1 MPSFRILYGRT
12 QLPLR
17 LDDSFHT
24 ELLAPARVEPVA
36 DALQAVR
43 EALSHPVSG
52 VRLADFAKAR
62 SVAIAISDKTR
73 PVPHAALLPPLLEA
87 LEQLGIPA
95 GAITLVVATGLHAPM
110 QQAEFAG
117 ILPSDILAR
126 YRVVSHD
133 AKATDELVSL
143 GKTRL
148 GTPVQVNRLFAQ
160 ADLRLVV
167 GNLEPHQ
174 FMGFSGGVKTAAIGL
189 GGQDTINQN
198 HARML
203 DPCSD
208 LARYE
213 DNPARQ
219 DVEEIG
225 RLIGVHFA
233 LNAVINESKQIVR
246 VLAGEP
252 VAVMREGIPLVLEIY
267 QVAATAPFDLL
278 VSSPGGHPKD
288 INLYQAQKALGHAAR
303 VTREGGTIILVA
315 ACPEGTGSRSYEDWV
330 TGMAS
335 HQAVLDRF
343 QREGFRIGPHKA
355 FQIARDAAPR
365 RVLMVTEIP
374 PEFVQ
379 KLLLTPCASLE
390 AAVNAALQGLGA
402 SARIG
407 IMPWAN
413 ATIPTLAPNKGPAAP
428 ATTRAGQAPARG
440 V

>member
-1 MPSFRILYGRT
+1 MAEFSIPYGRT
-12 QLPLR
+12 KLPFR
-17 LDDSFHT
+17 LDDSLHI

-36 DALQAVR
+36 DPIQAVR
-43 EALSHPVSG
+43 EALNLPVGG

-73 PVPHAALLPPLLEA
+73 PVPHAALLPPLLDA
-87 LEQLGIPA
+87 LEQLGIAPS
-95 GAITLVVATGLHAPM
+95 AITLVVATGLHAPM
-110 QQAEFAG
+110 QEAEFAG
-117 ILPSDILAR
+117 ILPADILAR
-126 YRVVSHD
+126 YRVVSHNV
-133 AKATDELVSL
+133 AATDELVSL

-203 DPCSD
+203 DLRSD
-208 LARYE
+208 LAHYE
-213 DNPARQ
+213 DNPTRQ

-225 RLIGVHFA
+225 RMIGVHFA

-252 VAVMREGIPLVLEIY
+252 VAVMLEGIPLVLEIY
-267 QVAATAPFDLL
+267 QVAATAPFDLMIT
-278 VSSPGGHPKD
+278 SPGGHPKD

-315 ACPEGTGSRSYEDWV
+315 ACPEGTGSRSYENWV
-330 TGMAS
+330 LGMAS

-343 QREGFRIGPHKA
+343 QSEGFRIGPHKA

-365 RVLMVTEIP
+365 RVLMVTEMP

-390 AAVNAALQGLGA
+390 VAVKTALQGLDGA
-402 SARIG
+402 ARIG

-413 ATIPTLAPNKGPAAP
+413 STIPTLAPNEGPAAP